1 MNSLQYVWLLSV
13 TLALLFVLIKYK
25 DIGFLSTF
33 FLFVIFLGYSFR
45 SDFLNDDTE
54 NYKFYFD
61 NISFVDNIF
70 TDLVYAKIEIGF
82 KFLLLLINKIFN
94 GTQNTIYYK
103 IVLSFLS
110 FFLFLQLKSKH
121 HRIGFQYFHVFLFFY
136 FSIFSF
142 FLDLAIIRFSMGLL
156 IMLIACNYLF
166 YQNNNKKYL
175 LFFFFSLLFHYSFIL
190 IGLIIYYY
198 YYVFFYAKKKYFYS
212 LYLSPII
219 LILISINLLKNYA
232 VFFGDYYDNLMNG
245 GGAKTSVRIFV
256 DFFLIISTYLINRNN
271 LKFKNKLQ
279 LIITLF
285 AYFSLLE
292 ILLGVE
298 VFNRMRIFIMVLYF
312 YNLAVEWQRLSIV
325 TKISNCSYAILFYV
339 INCFTLLTIWN

>member
-1 MNSLQYVWLLSV
+1 LNSLQYVWLLSLA
-13 TLALLFVLIKYK
+13 LALLFVLIKYK
-25 DIGFLSTF
+25 NISFLSTF

-70 TDLVYAKIEIGF
+70 TDLLYAKIEIGF

-103 IVLSFLS
+103 IVLSFFN

-121 HRIGFQYFHVFLFFY
+121 QKIGFQYFHIFLFFY

-166 YQNNNKKYL
+166 YQNNNKKYF

-198 YYVFFYAKKKYFYS
+198 YYVFFYAKKKYFYF
-212 LYLSPII
+212 LYLLPII
-219 LILISINLLKNYA
+219 MILISINLLKNYA
-232 VFFGDYYDNLMNG
+232 ILFGDYYDNLMNDG
-245 GGAKTSVRIFV
+245 DAKTSVRIFV

-271 LKFKNKLQ
+271 LKFKYKLQ

-312 YNLAVEWQRLSIV
+312 YNLAVEWQQLNIV
-325 TKISNCSYAILFYV
+325 TKISNFSYAILFYV
-339 INCFTLLTIWN
+339 INCFTLLSIWN

>member
-1 MNSLQYVWLLSV
+1 MNSLQYVWLLSLA
-13 TLALLFVLIKYK
+13 LALLFVLIKYK
-25 DIGFLSTF
+25 NISFLSTF

-70 TDLVYAKIEIGF
+70 TDLLYAKIEIGF

-103 IVLSFLS
+103 IVLSFFS

-121 HRIGFQYFHVFLFFY
+121 QKIGFQYFHIFLFFY

-166 YQNNNKKYL
+166 YQNNNKKYF

-198 YYVFFYAKKKYFYS
+198 YYVFFYAKKKYFYF
-212 LYLSPII
+212 LYLLPII
-219 LILISINLLKNYA
+219 MILISINLLKNYA
-232 VFFGDYYDNLMNG
+232 ILFGDYYDNLMNDG
-245 GGAKTSVRIFV
+245 DAKTSVRIFV

-312 YNLAVEWQRLSIV
+312 YNLAVEWQQLNIV
-325 TKISNCSYAILFYV
+325 TKISNFSYAILFYV
-339 INCFTLLTIWN
+339 INCFTLLSIWN